1 MDVQGHR
8 GCRGYY
14 PENTIQ
20 GFLHAID
27 IGVHTLEMDAV
38 VSKEGLT
45 IISHEPF
52 MSHEISMT
60 PDGRYISGKDEEKHN
75 IYKMSY
81 DEIKTYDTGSRS
93 HPRFLDQLKLST
105 HKPSLIDM
113 AKAVK
118 RKLVEKGLL
127 SINYNIEIKRKPKW
141 DITEHHPDLK
151 TFADIVIRDIIQA
164 GIMPTTTVQCFD
176 VPTLQYIH
184 ETYPEVKTVYL
195 VENEN
200 TPDQNLD
207 LLGFMPTV
215 YSPDFKLVDEA
226 LVLLCKHNR
235 MKLIPWTV
243 NELTDIEHM
252 IALKVDG
259 IISDYPNR
267 VINLLKLKNAV

>member
-8 GCRGYY
+8 GCRGYF
-14 PENTIQ
+14 PENTIP
-20 GFLHAID
+20 GFLHAIE
-27 IGVHTLEMDAV
+27 IGVDTLEMDAV

-52 MSHEISMT
+52 MSHEIAMNPNGQLIT
-60 PDGRYISGKDEEKHN
+60 KEEEEKYN
-75 IYKMSY
+75 IFKMSY
-81 DEIKTYDTGSRS
+81 DEIKSYDIGSRS
-93 HPRFLDQLKLST
+93 HPRFLDQINITT

-113 AKAVK
+113 AAAVK
-118 RKLVEKGLL
+118 RKLVEKGLT
-127 SINYNIEIKRKPKW
+127 SISYNIEIKRKPKW
-141 DITEHHPDLK
+141 DKSPHHPNLK
-151 TFADIVIRDIIQA
+151 TFADIVIRDIVQA

-184 ETYPEVKTVYL
+184 EAYPEVKTVYL
-195 VENEN
+195 IENEN
-200 TPDQNLD
+200 TPEQNLD
-207 LLGFMPTV
+207 VLGFMPTI
-215 YSPDFKLVDEA
+215 YSPDFKLVDA
-226 LVLLCKHNR
+226 TLVLLCKNNG

-243 NELTDIEHM
+243 NELTDIKKM

>member
-8 GCRGYY
+8 GCRGYF
-14 PENTIQ
+14 PENTIS

-27 IGVHTLEMDAV
+27 IGVDTLEMDAV
-38 VSKEGLT
+38 ISKEGLT

-52 MSHEISMT
+52 MSHEIAMT
-60 PDGRYISGKDEEKHN
+60 PDGRLITKAEEEKYN

-81 DEIKTYDTGSRS
+81 DEIKTYDTGSRM
-93 HPRFLDQLKLST
+93 HPRFFDQINIPT

-113 AKAVK
+113 AEEVK
-118 RKLVEKGLL
+118 RKLDEMGLS

-141 DITEHHPDLK
+141 DKSQHHPNLK
-151 TFADIVIRDIIQA
+151 IFADIVIRDIRQA
-164 GIMPTTTVQCFD
+164 GIMQTTTVQCFD
-176 VPTLQYIH
+176 VPTLKYIH
-184 ETYPEVKTVYL
+184 EAYPEVKTVYL

-200 TPDQNLD
+200 THEQNLD
-207 LLGFMPTV
+207 LLGFMPAI
-215 YSPDFKLVDEA
+215 YSPDFKLVDKE
-226 LVLLCKHNR
+226 LILLCKNNG

-252 IALKVDG
+252 IALEVDG